1 VTILAYDQQE
11 ISDLFAGRVSDAEDR
26 LAGIEIEKL
35 VTGAPFIKGGLAYLD
50 CRVSQAIA
58 AGTNTLFL
66 AEVVAARG
74 NGEGKPL
81 VYHDRKYQK
90 LVD

>member
-1 VTILAYDQQE
+1 
-11 ISDLFAGRVSDAEDR
+11 
-26 LAGIEIEKL
+26 
-35 VTGAPFIKGGLAYLD
+35 
-50 CRVSQAIA
+50 
-58 AGTNTLFL
+58 
-66 AEVVAARG
+66 VAARG